1 MASVNANVNVINAYN
16 TYGVHHHNKVNE
28 QVNNQNAAQNK
39 VQATA
44 VNKNNQA
51 QNQNTQEQQN
61 NQNLQNNP
69 QFTATLLNLYR

>member
-1 MASVNANVNVINAYN
+1 MANVNAVSAYN

-28 QVNNQNAAQNK
+28 QANNQNTT
-39 VQATA
+39 QATV

-51 QNQNTQEQQN
+51 KNQNTQEQH

-69 QFTATLLNLYR
+69 QLTATILNLYR